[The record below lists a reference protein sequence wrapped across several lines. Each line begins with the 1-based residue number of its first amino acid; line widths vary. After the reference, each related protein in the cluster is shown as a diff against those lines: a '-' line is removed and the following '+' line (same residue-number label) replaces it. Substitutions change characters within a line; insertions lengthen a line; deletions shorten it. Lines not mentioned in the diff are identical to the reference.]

1 MRLRFL
7 WTVVLI
13 GLAPGCDSETAP
25 AEDVDNDNDEGDT
38 YLDREVVESVP
49 EGDAVGDGFSGSYET
64 RATAQACV
72 GECGPIEV
80 GGTMSVVCSPYAESE
95 EWITAYQEDGS
106 LRIDLDDD
114 GHIGINLDGYVPV
127 RLNGGINADGTWDVG
142 GYGTKFGG
150 RLESTARV
158 RGTVQEGEPLAG
170 TVEVHVFG
178 TVDETEI
185 DCQMTS
191 SLVSFEAPE

>member
-7 WTVVLI
+7 WTVLLV
-13 GLAPGCDSETAP
+13 GLAPGCDSESAP
-25 AEDVDNDNDEGDT
+25 AEDVENDNDEGDT

-64 RATAQACV
+64 LATAVACV
-72 GECGPIEV
+72 GECGPIDT
-80 GGTMSVVCSPYAESE
+80 GGTTSVVCSPYAESM

-127 RLNGGINADGTWDVG
+127 RLNGGIDADGTWDVG

-158 RGTVQEGEPLAG
+158 RGTVQEGAPLEG

-178 TVDETEI
+178 IVDEIEV

-191 SLVSFEAPE
+191 SLVSLPAPE